1 MVSDADRKK
10 AEQEKLRSIL
20 TYVGSTLL
28 SVLLFSAIAFCFV
41 KDPKSCILAFGTG
54 CPCCI
59 LCLPCYFRLRER
71 WDPKKKMKENLNKY
85 LPGMIIHEDGTIEAY
100 DASPE
105 ELEIVADI
113 IDEIAS

>member
-1 MVSDADRKK
+1 
-10 AEQEKLRSIL
+10 
-20 TYVGSTLL
+20 
-28 SVLLFSAIAFCFV
+28 
-41 KDPKSCILAFGTG
+41 
-54 CPCCI
+54 
-59 LCLPCYFRLRER
+59 
-71 WDPKKKMKENLNKY
+71 MKENLNKY